1 MGCDTLGKE
10 CYYAQKPTTR
20 RWRRASRRLV
30 DTRENR
36 SREKGAKLCW
46 LLVVTVYI
54 VLSCI
59 VDYFICEVV
68 GRKLT
73 IRASEITPSA
83 VTWAN
88 KYQLRDLNQ
97 SEVWLAIQCQA
108 WASSN
113 SLFANIDYGS
123 YIDYWLPVGIQER
136 WMSLKM
142 PMVTD
147 DLVRIW

>member
-1 MGCDTLGKE
+1 MVKRSEAFHSMLLVLARTRLPDTSVLGSFHFCHVSRRCTNSQSLTSMGCDTLGKE
-10 CYYAQKPTTR
+10 CYYAQKPTAR

-36 SREKGAKLCW
+36 LREKGAKLCW

-88 KYQLRDLNQ
+88 KYQLRDLK
-97 SEVWLAIQCQA
+97 
-108 WASSN
+108 
-113 SLFANIDYGS
+113 
-123 YIDYWLPVGIQER
+123 P
-136 WMSLKM
+136 K
-142 PMVTD
+142 
-147 DLVRIW
+147 